1 MEMLGSWIWYHPQH
15 HLVSPALGVCF
26 FLGIHTDFFAC
37 SRPTVCIYSTMKLNK
52 QSQCWWAKLHLP
64 GIEDCCPLK
73 NSPTWQWL
81 GIHFSETKGFNR
93 TQRDV
98 KVFTWEFFPKIT
110 QAPPLRNYWDNVH
123 ETFALSDLFHACFFG
138 RFGTWLDFLTAAT
151 FVWLCEILEAKGS
164 MFKLCQVRLPAAR
177 GSQKGMLNFLWP
189 WRFLGVPPVFW
200 GSETHSFGFQF
211 LSVFSD
217 VAAEWHCGLDSP
229 LCWLEDHGPSELFCL
244 MLQHLGWQQTCWTK
258 SSRDI

>member
-1 MEMLGSWIWYHPQH
+1 MI
-15 HLVSPALGVCF
+15 GV
-26 FLGIHTDFFAC
+26 
-37 SRPTVCIYSTMKLNK
+37 
-52 QSQCWWAKLHLP
+52 
-64 GIEDCCPLK
+64 
-73 NSPTWQWL
+73 
-81 GIHFSETKGFNR
+81 HFSETKGFNR

-123 ETFALSDLFHACFFG
+123 EIFAVSDLFRACFFG

-151 FVWLCEILEAKGS
+151 FVWLCEIPEAKGS
-164 MFKLCQVRLPAAR
+164 MFKLCQVRLPAR

-200 GSETHSFGFQF
+200 GSETNTFGFQF

-229 LCWLEDHGPSELFCL
+229 LCWLVDHGPSELFCL
-244 MLQHLGWQQTCWTK
+244 MDTISETNVLSGFLLMLQQLGWRKTWWTK
-258 SSRDI
+258 SCRDI